1 MTPFKPPYAVP
12 VADIEKKPGETPVM
26 RHFKFADKLL
36 DHPDDLY
43 TLWDLYLA
51 GNTIGGGKNT
61 HTQSTQSTEGMG
73 TDCLAFR

>member
-26 RHFKFADKLL
+26 RHFKFAGKLL

-61 HTQSTQSTEGMG
+61 YTHTNHTKH
-73 TDCLAFR
+73 